1 MAKPRRHDPTTIDV
15 RAESFSIIEAA
26 AGEGQPKIPRFD
38 MLAYTGGPLRLGNFT
53 NPVVAD
59 LAGMK
64 IPSQSR
70 PVRLQHD
77 ANMGVGHT
85 DMIANDGRCL
95 KASGIVSRS
104 TPAAADVVASGL
116 NGFPWQASMGC
127 SIEAK
132 EYLAPGATAFVNGQT
147 ISGPCIIA
155 RQTTLRELTICDAGA
170 DDQTSVNIAASAAQ
184 TTKEFIMDP
193 NFQEWLQA
201 KGFNPDLLADVGVS
215 TLEAAWEAEIKA
227 AQVETPDPKTI
238 QATSP
243 VADIRAESAAES
255 LRISAVRKACGGK
268 HGEIEAKAIAEGW
281 DETKTELAV
290 IRAERPKAPAGHV
303 ANHSLDG
310 TVIEAA
316 IRLGTAE
323 QQSIIE
329 AAYKPEILDRAY
341 PLRGIGLRGLIQACC
356 AMDGREAPAA
366 WAQEGEVIRAA
377 FSTAS
382 LPGIL
387 SAAMNK
393 TLLSA
398 YQAVPSTA
406 KRIAQKLTANDFK
419 THTGYRLTGDAMMK
433 EVGANGELKHGTLGE
448 QSFTYSVKTHGRIY
462 GITRQMLKND
472 DLGALM
478 GIPRM
483 LGRGAA
489 LALEDC
495 FWTLVLANTGN
506 FFHGNN
512 KNLSTGSALA
522 SAGLGKAVQKLR
534 DQTDPDGNPV
544 LLSPKFV
551 VCPTALEETAW
562 ELFKSTNI
570 AVSGTTDA
578 VRANANIYAGLYEPV
593 VTPYL
598 GNSTY
603 AGYSATSWYLFADPQ
618 DIAAFGLAY
627 LDGNE
632 QPTIQDAP
640 QDPDV
645 LGQGWRGFFDFG
657 VCQLDPRG
665 AVKAT
670 A

>member
-268 HGEIEAKAIAEGW
+268 HGEIEAKAIARRQPFARRHG
-281 DETKTELAV
+281 D
-290 IRAERPKAPAGHV
+290 RGGHPSR
-303 ANHSLDG
+303 HCR
-310 TVIEAA
+310 AA
-316 IRLGTAE
+316 IDHRGGLQAGNPRSCISASRNRPPWPDSGVLRYGRPRSTGGMGTRRRSH
-323 QQSIIE
+323 QG
-329 AAYKPEILDRAY
+329 
-341 PLRGIGLRGLIQACC
+341 GI
-356 AMDGREAPAA
+356 
-366 WAQEGEVIRAA
+366 
-377 FSTAS
+377 
-382 LPGIL
+382 
-387 SAAMNK
+387 
-393 TLLSA
+393 
-398 YQAVPSTA
+398 
-406 KRIAQKLTANDFK
+406 
-419 THTGYRLTGDAMMK
+419 
-433 EVGANGELKHGTLGE
+433 
-448 QSFTYSVKTHGRIY
+448 
-462 GITRQMLKND
+462 
-472 DLGALM
+472 
-478 GIPRM
+478 
-483 LGRGAA
+483 
-489 LALEDC
+489 
-495 FWTLVLANTGN
+495 
-506 FFHGNN
+506 FHGQ
-512 KNLSTGSALA
+512 LA
-522 SAGLGKAVQKLR
+522 GDSVGGH
-534 DQTDPDGNPV
+534 
-544 LLSPKFV
+544 
-551 VCPTALEETAW
+551 E
-562 ELFKSTNI
+562 
-570 AVSGTTDA
+570 
-578 VRANANIYAGLYEPV
+578 
-593 VTPYL
+593 
-598 GNSTY
+598 
-603 AGYSATSWYLFADPQ
+603 
-618 DIAAFGLAY
+618 
-627 LDGNE
+627 
-632 QPTIQDAP
+632 
-640 QDPDV
+640 
-645 LGQGWRGFFDFG
+645 
-657 VCQLDPRG
+657 
-665 AVKAT
+665 
-670 A
+670 